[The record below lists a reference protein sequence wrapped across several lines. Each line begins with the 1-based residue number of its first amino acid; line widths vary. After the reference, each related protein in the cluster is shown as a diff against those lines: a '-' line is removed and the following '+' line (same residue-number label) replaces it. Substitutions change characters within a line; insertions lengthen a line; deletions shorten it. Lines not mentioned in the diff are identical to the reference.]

1 MRLRFSGLA
10 GDVLDPVTDLRV
22 SGPSI
27 PVQIGFDPT
36 FDPTSEGRPQIRSEE
51 YFALVDTG
59 AGESCIDNAL
69 AEALDL
75 PVMGREPLAGAGGLS
90 MTNVYIAHVYVPE
103 MAFTLFGRFMGVE
116 LLAARQPH
124 LALLGRDFL
133 SNFTLTYEGRT
144 GIAIL
149 SDE

>member
-10 GDVLDPVTDLRV
+10 GDVLDPVSDLRV
-22 SGPSI
+22 SGPSVS
-27 PVQIGFDPT
+27 VQIGFDLSYRY
-36 FDPTSEGRPQIRSEE
+36 DSEGRPGIGHEE

-59 AGESCIDNAL
+59 ASNNCIDATLAQALNLPVVGQEELAAASGLAL
-69 AEALDL
+69 AD
-75 PVMGREPLAGAGGLS
+75 VYLAQL
-90 MTNVYIAHVYVPE
+90 YIPE
-103 MAFTLFGRFMGVE
+103 MEFTVYGTFLSAQ
-116 LLAARQPH
+116 LLKARQPH

-133 SNFTLTYEGRT
+133 ANFTLTYEGRT